1 MYVTYWTFFALRI
14 FCIYQKTMTFS
25 QPTLYIHFTFKLSLI
40 KYPSYICKGIFYL
53 YICYVHSFNSGT
65 QHFMKRFQKFKMTNA
80 SENVL
85 KKHAY
90 LKLDYAHTQ
99 IQDFIF
105 S

>member
-1 MYVTYWTFFALRI
+1 MFI
-14 FCIYQKTMTFS
+14 
-25 QPTLYIHFTFKLSLI
+25 LS
-40 KYPSYICKGIFYL
+40 
-53 YICYVHSFNSGT
+53 T
-65 QHFMKRFQKFKMTNA
+65 QEHRKHFMKRFQKFKMTNA